1 MFRYPFMILA
11 TALACAAAVPG
22 QDNPLSTEAK
32 SNYKVVRDFVI
43 RAAEKMP
50 EASYAFK
57 PTPEVRSFGQ
67 LIGHIADDQYR
78 YCSAVRGENK
88 STEFEQAPPPK
99 AEMVAALKSALRIA
113 TALTMGSWMRRPP
126 RGLSLPADTLRNS
139 QSSRSMPATSGSIME
154 TPWFTCGFRA
164 WSLPPARKQ
173 SNETWEIHRL
183 AVLKKRNS
191 PRR

>member
-11 TALACAAAVPG
+11 AAFACAAAVRG

-32 SNYKVVRDFVI
+32 SDYEVVRDFVI

-78 YCSAVRGENK
+78 YCSAIRGENK
-88 STEFEQAPPPK
+88 STELEQAPPPK
-99 AEMVAALKSALRIA
+99 GEMVAALKSAFAYCDSAYDGLVDASA
-113 TALTMGSWMRRPP
+113 TQKAKFAGRYFPKLTVFTLHAGHVWEHYGNAVVYMRLQGMVPP
-126 RGLSLPADTLRNS
+126 
-139 QSSRSMPATSGSIME
+139 SSE
-154 TPWFTCGFRA
+154 
-164 WSLPPARKQ
+164 K
-173 SNETWEIHRL
+173 
-183 AVLKKRNS
+183 AVK
-191 PRR
+191 